1 MNCCNEPFTGQ
12 ENQLAESVAHLYE
25 SEGAIAKGCCRGCW
39 EFVNC
44 FLFILYPVI
53 NIPARTS
60 SAFLLGSL
68 GWTLFSLTS
77 SRRLSSFVRLPWSV
91 YFLHSHSLSIFLWA
105 VVLNYLIVAATLF
118 RCLFHPP
125 FFFLFFFVWLSFF
138 QPLYVSH
145 PAILFFWNR
154 KSQLGE
160 HCLDSRREQC
170 SSRWVGRGG
179 APISDVYSGGYRFDH
194 QFLPPPHRTD

>member
-77 SRRLSSFVRLPWSV
+77 SRRLSSFVHLPWSV

-125 FFFLFFFVWLSFF
+125 FFFLFFCLAQFLSALVCKSSSN
-138 QPLYVSH
+138 PLLLK
-145 PAILFFWNR
+145 PQIT
-154 KSQLGE
+154 
-160 HCLDSRREQC
+160 
-170 SSRWVGRGG
+170 VGRALFG
-179 APISDVYSGGYRFDH
+179 
-194 QFLPPPHRTD
+194 Q